1 MNAAAGWL
9 LGAALGLPLAMLL
22 ACLSSRLRARMPA
35 LLAVAP
41 VPALAAA
48 LFGSGGT
55 LALPQ
60 MLLRLRFALDVPGA
74 LLLGVAALL
83 WIAAGIYASAWLRD
97 RPDGGRFVVWWL
109 LTLSGSIGVFM
120 AADLVSFYLVFSMVS
135 LAAYGL
141 IVDDGTPR
149 ARRNG
154 LIYVALALLGEA
166 FLLMAFVLL
175 AQSIAGDSLLIRDAV
190 AALPTSPWRTSILVL
205 LMLGF
210 GAKIGLV
217 PFHVWMPLAY
227 RAAPIPAAAVLSG
240 AAVKAGV
247 IGLIR
252 FLPLDVPTPGWGEAL
267 VVAGLFSAFYGVAI
281 GITQPNPKTVL
292 AYSSVSQMGVIATVL
307 GMALAV
313 GDGDAALSVGFYAA
327 HHTLV
332 KGALFLAVG
341 VAQMTG
347 ARRLWL
353 VVLLPAAILSLGL
366 GGFPLTGGALAKL
379 VVKAPVGDGIVGML
393 MSLSSA
399 GTTLLMLHFLCRLAV
414 SSASRATAAASTRLA
429 LPWLVMAL
437 AGVVVPWAIYLGV
450 MDGSIADTFAGA
462 TLWSAFWPCLVGGVL
477 AIGLWRGGSRLPRVP
492 DGDIARV
499 VVAGAT
505 RFARVVGLT
514 LGRLDEVL
522 RQWPVA
528 GVALVGLAVVLTA
541 LMLTGR

>member
-1 MNAAAGWL
+1 MNAAGML
-9 LGAALGLPLAMLL
+9 LGAALALPLAMLL
-22 ACLSSRLRARMPA
+22 ACLSSRLRTRMPA
-35 LLAVAP
+35 LLAIAP

-48 LFGSGGT
+48 LLGSGGT

-60 MLLRLRFALDVPGA
+60 MLLLLRFALDVPGA

-83 WIAAGIYASAWLRD
+83 WIAAGIYASAWLHG

-109 LTLSGSIGVFM
+109 LTLSGSIGVFI

-175 AQSIAGDSLLIRDAV
+175 AQGIAGDSLLIRDAV
-190 AALPTSPWRTSILVL
+190 AALPTSPWRASILIL
-205 LMLGF
+205 LILGF

-252 FLPLDVPTPGWGEAL
+252 FLPLDVATPGWGEAL

-281 GITQPNPKTVL
+281 GITQRNPKTVL
-292 AYSSVSQMGVIATVL
+292 AYSSVSQMGVIGTVL
-307 GMALAV
+307 GMGLAA

-327 HHTLV
+327 HHTLA

-341 VAQMTG
+341 VAQIDRSTSPVAGGTAAGNDIVVGSRRVPLDWRRACETRCQG
-347 ARRLWL
+347 ARRRRHRGHAHEFVIGRNHAPDASLP
-353 VVLLPAAILSLGL
+353 VPPRRLLCGECDI
-366 GGFPLTGGALAKL
+366 
-379 VVKAPVGDGIVGML
+379 D
-393 MSLSSA
+393 SA
-399 GTTLLMLHFLCRLAV
+399 GT
-414 SSASRATAAASTRLA
+414 
-429 LPWLVMAL
+429 
-437 AGVVVPWAIYLGV
+437 
-450 MDGSIADTFAGA
+450 
-462 TLWSAFWPCLVGGVL
+462 
-477 AIGLWRGGSRLPRVP
+477 
-492 DGDIARV
+492 
-499 VVAGAT
+499 
-505 RFARVVGLT
+505 
-514 LGRLDEVL
+514 
-522 RQWPVA
+522 
-528 GVALVGLAVVLTA
+528 VGLAVAGHGTRLCRGSVGDLPDSHGRIDSRRRRARDPLVGVLAVPAWWRAGDRSSTLGRSIAARSRRGYRGCGGGGRNA
-541 LMLTGR
+541 LRACHGRVARAVG